1 MFSVIVVNVFKNKL
15 SLAEKKPVAGKQP
28 LNSIVWPFVQGKV
41 KLMSSIST
49 IAVILEC

>member
-28 LNSIVWPFVQGKV
+28 LNSIV
-41 KLMSSIST
+41 
-49 IAVILEC
+49 